1 MERKLQIGDLR
12 RWKVHDT
19 GREDTPFLLV
29 SIEGLD
35 VTVMD
40 EGETYQ
46 LNKATVEEFSERMEV
61 PNDKG

>member
-1 MERKLQIGDLR
+1 MKPGDLR
-12 RWKVHDT
+12 RWNAKSNGDFDV
-19 GREDTPFLLV
+19 PFLLV

-40 EGETYQ
+40 EGETYS
-46 LNKATVEEFSERMEV
+46 LSKAGIEELSDPMED